1 MDGGLPIREFRPSK
15 EPARDPNSPLRAA
28 AAAAAAEEA
37 ERSAQVAKEA
47 CIARKRAPIHPKG
60 DL

>member
-37 ERSAQVAKEA
+37 ERARDAADGGWAALKLSAEA
-47 CIARKRAPIHPKG
+47 R
-60 DL
+60 LS